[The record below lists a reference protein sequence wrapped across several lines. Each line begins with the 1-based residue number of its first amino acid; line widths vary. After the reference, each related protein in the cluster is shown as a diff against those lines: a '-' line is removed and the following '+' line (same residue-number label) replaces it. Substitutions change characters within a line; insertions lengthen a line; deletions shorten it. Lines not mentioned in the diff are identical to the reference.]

1 MKKKMTFVGFQ
12 CDACGDLLPYDYIPY
27 TFKVKM
33 SGPDG
38 CFKKDKMCLCYK
50 CSQSMTDMIDGW
62 YSRKYSER
70 EKNKE
75 KVKAML
81 AEEKEKE

>member
-1 MKKKMTFVGFQ
+1 MKKKVTFEGFQ
-12 CDACGDLLPYDYIPY
+12 CDACGKLLPYNYAPY
-27 TFKVKM
+27 KFKVKM

-38 CFKKDKMCLCYK
+38 CIKKDKLCLCFG
-50 CSQSMTDMIDGW
+50 CSQSMTNMIDEW
-62 YSRKYSER
+62 YERKYFER

-81 AEEKEKE
+81 AEEKE